1 MWGLNV
7 TLQSKNQDFIH
18 MSNSQNQETVKNF
31 FTKFLEDNSHR
42 KTPERFAILQEIYD
56 NDDHFDIETLYI
68 EMKNKNYRVSRATLY
83 NTIEL
88 LLECGLVRRHQFG
101 QNQAHYEKSY
111 FDKQHDHVILTDT
124 GEVIEFC
131 DPRIQ
136 TIKKTIEETLNIN
149 IHNHSLYFYGT
160 KNENTTNL

>member
-7 TLQSKNQDFIH
+7 TLQSKNQDFIY
-18 MSNSQNQETVKNF
+18 MSNNQNQETVKNF
-31 FTKFLEDNSHR
+31 FTKFLEDNNHR

-111 FDKQHDHVILTDT
+111 FNKQHDHIILTDT

-131 DPRIQ
+131 DPRIEN
-136 TIKKTIEETLNIN
+136 IKKSIEDVFDVKIES
-149 IHNHSLYFYGT
+149 HSLYFYGQ
-160 KNENTTNL
+160 KNQTAE